1 MVHSRCFHQPRRSR
15 PDHKHHG
22 AVAARPIL
30 RRRSRPIRGADG
42 QWRPQ
47 AVCAREG
54 ALPPATRG
62 REPQLRRGWAAE
74 GVPAHRPRRY
84 RHRNRAGGSRVIDG
98 TKGVRST
105 LLELNGKSFEAVVI
119 GGGINGAA
127 SANRLAGAGYEVL
140 LIDAGDF
147 GSGSSSRSSRIMHC
161 GLNYLAAAADATT
174 IRSKISNVA
183 LAGQMMR
190 ERRRLR
196 SVMGRRIS
204 PHTFYIPL
212 RAGDPVAPWKYDLA
226 FAVLN
231 ALSGWDSTL
240 DYRRYRQD
248 ELGHIGITR
257 YLGGGLTG
265 LAAFTEYVF
274 DWPER
279 ICVDHVLDAA
289 AYGAMIR
296 NYTELVAAHSGDGR
310 WRVTL
315 ADRQGEAGTAEIDAK
330 LLLNLAGPGSD
341 LVHAACGL
349 SDSRTVTPNK
359 GCHIAVRLPEEFRG
373 AGVISRNELGH
384 LFLCVPWKNFHIL
397 GPTETPLKGF
407 VRDPV
412 AGEED
417 VASILDQANATLPS
431 LGLTKSDVMF
441 AWAGLRPA
449 TYDPGNPRGSWR
461 RTIYE
466 HLTRDNAPMV
476 SVSWGRLADHSFT
489 ASDMLARARKY
500 LGPRQ
505 RRARWSE
512 QSVQDMP
519 GSVEDILFR
528 RTGVGW
534 SADLGLSEAARAA
547 AELQGGGSSAEKL
560 VAGYI
565 KMLAERFGYE
575 D

>member
-1 MVHSRCFHQPRRSR
+1 M
-15 PDHKHHG
+15 
-22 AVAARPIL
+22 
-30 RRRSRPIRGADG
+30 
-42 QWRPQ
+42 
-47 AVCAREG
+47 
-54 ALPPATRG
+54 
-62 REPQLRRGWAAE
+62 
-74 GVPAHRPRRY
+74 
-84 RHRNRAGGSRVIDG
+84 
-98 TKGVRST
+98 RST

-127 SANRLAGAGYEVL
+127 SANRLAGAGYDVL
-140 LIDAGDF
+140 LIDSGDF

-196 SVMGRRIS
+196 SVMRRRIS

-212 RAGDPVAPWKYDLA
+212 RAGDPVALWKYDLA
-226 FAVLN
+226 FATLN

-240 DYRRYRQD
+240 DYRRYRQN
-248 ELGHIGITR
+248 ELGDIGITR
-257 YLGGGLTG
+257 YFGDGLTG

-279 ICVDHVLDAA
+279 ICVDYSLDAA
-289 AYGAMIR
+289 AHGAMIR
-296 NYTELVAAHSGDGR
+296 NYTQLVEAHSAGGR
-310 WRVTL
+310 WRLTL
-315 ADRQGEAGTAEIDAK
+315 ADGRGETGTAKVDVK

-341 LVHAACGL
+341 LVNAACGF
-349 SDSRTVTPNK
+349 SDSRTVMPNK
-359 GCHIAVRLPEEFRG
+359 GCHIAVRLPEQFRS

-407 VRDPV
+407 VREPV
-412 AGEED
+412 ADEKD
-417 VASILDQANATLPS
+417 VTSILDQANVTLPR
-431 LGLTKSDVMF
+431 LGLTKRDVMF

-449 TYDPGNPRGSWR
+449 TYDLGNPRGSWR
-461 RTIYE
+461 RTIYD

-489 ASDMLARARKY
+489 AADMLARARKY

-505 RRARWSE
+505 SRARLSA
-512 QSVQDMP
+512 QSGQDMP

-528 RTGVGW
+528 RTGAGW

-547 AELQGGGSSAEKL
+547 AELQGGGKSSEEL
-560 VAGYI
+560 VTGYI